1 MKQSPIIPKYLKK
14 SAIYFGR
21 EKQGQTTHWAAF
33 ANHLAARSNQMAW
46 GANHMAKAAEQLAS
60 LAN

>member
-21 EKQGQTTHWAAF
+21 EKQGQTTHWATLAD
-33 ANHLAARSNQMAW
+33 HLATRSNQMEW
-46 GANHMAKAAEQLAS
+46 GANHLAKAAEQLAS
-60 LAN
+60 FAN